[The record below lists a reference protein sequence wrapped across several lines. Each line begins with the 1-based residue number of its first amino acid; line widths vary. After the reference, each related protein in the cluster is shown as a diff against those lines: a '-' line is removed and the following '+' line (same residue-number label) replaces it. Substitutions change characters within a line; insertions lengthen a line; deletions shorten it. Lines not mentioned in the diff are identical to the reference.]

1 VWLGEIPLRPTFP
14 RLYEYSSCK
23 DCLVSDCFVDEGW
36 IINFNRPLGHEEMQ
50 EWETLRLQLQ
60 LDEVTVRKN
69 RYMYRLLA
77 FGGVINTRQEKL
89 CKSKLPIKLKVFMWL
104 EYHT

>member
-1 VWLGEIPLRPTFP
+1 
-14 RLYEYSSCK
+14 
-23 DCLVSDCFVDEGW
+23 
-36 IINFNRPLGHEEMQ
+36 M
-50 EWETLRLQLQ
+50 LQLQ
-60 LDEVTVRKN
+60 LDEVTVHKN

-89 CKSKLPIKLKVFMWL
+89 YKSKLPIKLKVFMWL